1 MLDKLDSAQ
10 LQQII
15 QSCPTGILLLDG
27 QGRVSW
33 VNEALG
39 RMLGEDRCAQLLNKR
54 IDEVPAPLSTLF
66 DLSTTLHL
74 PGDELHEDLW
84 LMGHQ
89 QPLPDDAGQVQYFV
103 DITPLHW
110 LMQERDQLKDELN
123 DVIMVDSETGMRNR
137 KGLYYSL
144 EPQLSR
150 SRRYDRP
157 LSIILLRL
165 DCLDRFKQ
173 QYQRE
178 NARPVLVTLSQLLS
192 DQLRWADIVGRLNET
207 DFLLVLP
214 EIHADDAGT
223 VVENLRQ
230 NLAELTID
238 EPETEDF
245 TITARFGIA
254 EWRKGDDMSLLL
266 MRARKMLDD
275 DIDPQPAE
283 PMSHG

>member
-1 MLDKLDSAQ
+1 MLDKLDPAR

-15 QSCPTGILLLDG
+15 RACPAGILLLDN

-33 VNEALG
+33 VNDALG
-39 RMLGEDRCAQLLNKR
+39 EMLGETRCAQLLNKR
-54 IDEVPAPLSTLF
+54 SDEVPEPFSTLF
-66 DLSTTLHL
+66 DLTTTLHL

-84 LMGHQ
+84 LMGHRQ
-89 QPLPDDAGQVQYFV
+89 LLPGDAGQVQYFV

-157 LSIILLRL
+157 LTIILLRL
-165 DCLDRFKQ
+165 DCLDRFRQ

-178 NARPVLVTLSQLLS
+178 DARPVLVTLSQLLS

-207 DFLLVLP
+207 DFLVVLP

-223 VVENLRQ
+223 VVDNLRQ
-230 NLAELTID
+230 QLGELTID

-266 MRARKMLDD
+266 MRARQMLDD
-275 DIDPQPAE
+275 DSDPQPAE

>member
-1 MLDKLDSAQ
+1 MLDKLDPAQ
-10 LQQII
+10 LQQIVRG
-15 QSCPTGILLLDG
+15 SPTGILLLDN

-33 VNEALG
+33 VNDALG
-39 RMLGEDRCAQLLNKR
+39 EMLGKDRCAQLLNKHS
-54 IDEVPAPLSTLF
+54 DEVPGPLSALF
-66 DLSTTLHL
+66 DLNTTLHL

-89 QPLPDDAGQVQYFV
+89 QALPDDAGQAQYFV

-110 LMQERDQLKDELN
+110 LMQERDQLRDELN

-157 LSIILLRL
+157 LTIILLRL
-165 DCLDRFKQ
+165 DCLDRFRQ

-178 NARPVLVTLSQLLS
+178 DARPVLVTLSQLLS

-214 EIHADDAGT
+214 EIHADDAST
-223 VVENLRQ
+223 VVDNLRQ
-230 NLAELTID
+230 QLTKLTID

-266 MRARKMLDD
+266 MRARQMLDD
-275 DIDPQPAE
+275 ADPQPREGA
-283 PMSHG
+283 SG